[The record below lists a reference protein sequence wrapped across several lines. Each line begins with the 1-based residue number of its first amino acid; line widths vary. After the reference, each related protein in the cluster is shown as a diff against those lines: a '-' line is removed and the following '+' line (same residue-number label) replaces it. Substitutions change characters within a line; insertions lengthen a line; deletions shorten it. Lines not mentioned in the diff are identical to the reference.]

1 MLKYMDYA
9 YAVYKEKS
17 FTRAAERLYISQPA
31 LSLTIKKLET
41 ELGYPVFDRS
51 GREVT
56 LTPVGEKY
64 IRAIEA
70 VMDIREELRRGIDDL
85 RELRSGRI
93 TVACATMISSY
104 VLPRLIKDFKKRFPN
119 VEFEVQVCEAAAQE
133 LTSEKSAVDI
143 AIDGAA
149 VRSAQVE
156 YVPYFEERLVL
167 AVPAELPVNQRLQH
181 LQLSPEAVFSGTCDY
196 SAVPRVDLREF
207 AEESFIMLKEPNPLS
222 SHIRA
227 LFLEKNIWPREVM
240 QFEHIITALNYA
252 ECGFGCCFTTDLSL
266 RYKGRARDLA
276 LYLPQEPD
284 AVRQVYLM
292 YDQNRYLSAAA
303 REFIRFACERPVK

>member
-17 FTRAAERLYISQPA
+17 FTRAAEKLYISQPA
-31 LSLTIKKLET
+31 LSLTIKKLEA
-41 ELGYPVFDRS
+41 ELGYPVFERS
-51 GREVT
+51 GREVA
-56 LTPVGEKY
+56 LTPMGEKY

-70 VMDIREELRRGIDDL
+70 IMDIRDELHRGIEDL

-93 TVACATMISSY
+93 SVACATMISSY
-104 VLPRLIKDFKKRFPN
+104 VLPRLIKDFKQQHPN
-119 VEFEVQVCEAAAQE
+119 VEFEVVVREAAVQT
-133 LTSEKSAVDI
+133 LTSERSNVDI
-143 AIDGAA
+143 AIDGAD

-167 AVPAELPVNQRLQH
+167 AVPAELEVNRRLRH
-181 LQLSPEAVFSGTCDY
+181 LQIPVEAVLGGSCDY
-196 SAVPRVDLREF
+196 SAAPRVDLAEF
-207 AEESFIMLKEPNPLS
+207 AEENFIMLKEPNPLS

-227 LFLEKNIWPREVM
+227 MFLGKNIWPREVM

-292 YDQNRYLSAAA
+292 YDKGRYLSAAA
-303 REFIRFACERPVK
+303 RAFIRFACGRTVE